1 MPMYLPIPEGLEI
14 PETGTFDLV
23 TTFENREGQL
33 YPIAVDGIPFPEMEE
48 QPEAEVKRQASFEIS
63 LTRFELLHLRDL
75 MGVLLP
81 PDGSQTLSQALAS
94 AEDRNL
100 IETMLWNKV
109 SRLCISAGLP
119 VESEAPDYVITPTA
133 PPPMGVFQINQDLQ
147 SSRSL
152 SGGFLPEEEESEEG
166 E

>member
-1 MPMYLPIPEGLEI
+1 MKKSKKVVAEEI
-14 PETGTFDLV
+14 K
-23 TTFENREGQL
+23 
-33 YPIAVDGIPFPEMEE
+33 E
-48 QPEAEVKRQASFEIS
+48 QPEPEIKRQASFEIS

-81 PDGSQTLSQALAS
+81 PDGSQTLSQVLAS
-94 AEDRNL
+94 TEDRSL

-109 SRLCISAGLP
+109 SKLCIFAGLP
-119 VESEAPDYVITPTA
+119 VESEAPDYIVAPTA

-152 SGGFLPEEEESEEG
+152 SGGFLPEEEPEEG